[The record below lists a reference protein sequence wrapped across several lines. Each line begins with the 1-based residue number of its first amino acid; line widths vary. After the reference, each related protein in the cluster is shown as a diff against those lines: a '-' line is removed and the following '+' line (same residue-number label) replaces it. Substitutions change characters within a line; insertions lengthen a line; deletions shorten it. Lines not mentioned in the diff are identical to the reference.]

1 MEIDFKR
8 IEIRYIVYFRNKVS
22 LYFAEFDLMRKNKR
36 FFNMMK
42 LGHSHFFF
50 AFFSVTYKID
60 IIVSLR
66 YLGYTLVSLFIE

>member
-22 LYFAEFDLMRKNKR
+22 LYLAEFDLMRKNKR

-42 LGHSHFFF
+42 LGHSHIFF

-60 IIVSLR
+60 IIVFLR

>member
-22 LYFAEFDLMRKNKR
+22 LYLAEFDLMRKNKR

-50 AFFSVTYKID
+50 AF
-60 IIVSLR
+60 SL
-66 YLGYTLVSLFIE
+66 

>member
-22 LYFAEFDLMRKNKR
+22 LYLAEFDLMRKNKR

-60 IIVSLR
+60 II
-66 YLGYTLVSLFIE
+66 

>member
-1 MEIDFKR
+1 
-8 IEIRYIVYFRNKVS
+8 
-22 LYFAEFDLMRKNKR
+22 
-36 FFNMMK
+36 MMK

>member
-22 LYFAEFDLMRKNKR
+22 LYLAEFDLMRKNKR

-42 LGHSHFFF
+42 L
-50 AFFSVTYKID
+50 
-60 IIVSLR
+60 
-66 YLGYTLVSLFIE
+66 